1 MNLYTLFI
9 KCLLLFLASFL
20 SATAHAEQVV
30 VTSGRVE
37 YDPFGRAVRVYHP
50 TVDSE
55 RVDSFSRVVDTVSPT
70 GTEYDE
76 LDRPLLVR
84 LPDGTIT
91 TYEYSLVGNA
101 LKTTVT
107 DAEGNSSATV
117 VNGSGKT
124 VASIQYKG
132 PAGSAALTTS
142 FVYDGVGRLIR
153 VTDPEGNV
161 TESTYDYGDRRT
173 KVVHPAS
180 GETGYTYDRLGNVL
194 TVQTANLK
202 ESGASIS
209 YQYELGRLTGVH
221 YPEHPENDVSYRY
234 GDENDDH
241 HAKGRVVLRLDGTG
255 GLEYSY
261 DNMGNVSRT
270 LRTVVVPNEES
281 AVGTFET
288 EFTYDSYGK
297 LLDMTYPDGEKV
309 CYWYDSSAQLTEVY
323 IKKKDGVHYVEE
335 IGYDKFGDRTY
346 IRYGDKSET
355 RYSYLPTTRRLSSTQ
370 ISRPQVGSAPGYTLS
385 RNYTYDDV
393 GNITELSCS
402 STGGGTGLL
411 QPPVTHQ
418 YAYDALYRLTG
429 ASGSTYLSTSPSAQ
443 YSLAMEYDDLYRITS
458 KNQTLSQT
466 NVQFTGTL
474 SAGYTLSYNYNT
486 APGKKF
492 QMSDVVDVN
501 YRKAAATVTDSDK
514 TRDRHFYEYDRNGNI
529 THVST
534 SRRREDRAYR
544 DCTREEKFRWDEEN
558 RLLAISQNG
567 YVSNYWYD
575 ADGERVVKEHGVNGA
590 VFVNSERSGAM
601 TDTRQFTVYPSAYLS
616 VHDGGRYTNHIYI
629 GSERIASRLGTMDDG
644 LSSYDGNDLA
654 GSGVAV
660 SVDYESKYNA
670 QVQSMKDNYSLFGLT
685 YSGED
690 RYNDTTVTNLNN
702 LPDIGPRSGVGA
714 GTLRYYCMLGGGEDD
729 GEESESNGHGQI
741 PDSSP
746 RLSGLNTNGG
756 KYYYHSDHLGSSTLI
771 TNGDGFITQQ
781 IEYLPYGEVFLE
793 KQRNT
798 DDYLSPYRFNGKE
811 LDEETGLYYYG
822 ARYYNPRLSVWY
834 GTDPLQEFN
843 LNISSYCFVHANPI
857 RRIDA
862 IGLTDYEVDNETK
875 RIEDGHDDLRIS
887 VGTMAFDKLQTYFSN
902 DNYSYEKYLNE
913 LSVQNG
919 FVTTASYPDAES
931 TIGYGTLVVSHA
943 PYGQSYSEW
952 SIESNSKLSP
962 GFNALNDINSISM
975 AFSRQANNVNVGD
988 NGKWYYRQNSGRIF
1002 YSNQYVITTPA
1013 SIQYSKYISGM
1024 NKAGGAIA
1032 IVSSGYDIY
1041 QGYVQD
1047 GNRFGYN
1054 AQVQTAGAI
1063 GGYALG
1069 VVGAKI
1075 GAEIGTSIGA
1085 AFGGVGA
1092 VPGGIIGGIVGG
1104 VIFSIWGNHQGQQIA
1119 KDIVK

>member
-1 MNLYTLFI
+1 MKNNNKYI
-9 KCLLLFLASFL
+9 IILLLLQFMFIPV
-20 SATAHAEQVV
+20 AHADQVV
-30 VTSGRVE
+30 VTSGRVV
-37 YDPFGRAVRVYHP
+37 YDPFGRVVRVYHP

-55 RVDSFSRVVDTVSPT
+55 RVDSFSMAVDNNVAPT
-70 GTEYDE
+70 WTEYDE
-76 LDRPLLVR
+76 LDRPLKVH
-84 LPDGTIT
+84 LPDYTYT
-91 TYEYSLVGNA
+91 TYAYSLVGNA

-124 VASIQYKG
+124 VQSIQYKG
-132 PAGSAALTTS
+132 PADSAALTTT
-142 FVYDGVGRLIR
+142 FAYDGIGRLVS
-153 VTDPEGNV
+153 VTDTEGNI

-180 GETGYTYDRLGNVL
+180 GETSYTYDRLGNVL

-209 YQYELGRLTGVH
+209 YLYELGRLTGIH

-270 LRTVVVPNEES
+270 LRTIVVPNEES
-281 AVGTFET
+281 AIGTFET

-370 ISRPQVGSAPGYTLS
+370 VSHPQVGSAPGYTLS

-429 ASGSTYLSTSPSAQ
+429 ASGTTSSSTSPSAQ
-443 YSLAMEYDDLYRITS
+443 YSLEMEYDDLYRIVGKS
-458 KNQTLSQT
+458 QTLTQN
-466 NVQFTGTL
+466 NVQFSGTL
-474 SAGYTLSYNYNT
+474 RSGYALDYSYST
-486 APGKKF
+486 ASGKKF
-492 QMSDVVDVN
+492 QMTDVTDVN
-501 YRKAAATVTDSDK
+501 YRKASATVDDSDK
-514 TRDRHFYEYDRNGNI
+514 TRERHFYEYDRNGNI
-529 THVST
+529 THVTT
-534 SRRREDRAYR
+534 SRRREDRAYI

-670 QVQSMKDNYSLFGLT
+670 QVQAMRDNYSHFGLP

-690 RYNDTTVTNLNN
+690 RYNGTTVSNLNN
-702 LPDIGPRSGVGA
+702 LPAPNLLTGTGTGIGTGSTLSPSQ
-714 GTLRYYCMLGGGEDD
+714 GTPRYYWMLSSENEEEGEIGGNGAAV
-729 GEESESNGHGQI
+729 GNGMQAPAPTLLSN
-741 PDSSP
+741 
-746 RLSGLNTNGG
+746 GLNTNGG

-771 TNGDGFITQQ
+771 TNGEGFITQQ
-781 IEYLPYGEVFLE
+781 IDYLPYGEVFLE
-793 KQRNT
+793 RQRST
-798 DDYLSPYRFNGKE
+798 DDYLSPYKFNGKE

-822 ARYYNPRLSVWY
+822 ARYMNPRLSIWY
-834 GTDPLQEFN
+834 GTDRNELKYPHVSTYGYCAGNPITLVDINGDSPVGAAIEGLGAFVVSAGIDFISNWIFEGQDYKTAFANINWGAAALDGASTAAISFFVDGTGTSKVLSKFANSKPGRFAIEVTQTMTTNIINKIESGYSITDIDFTNEFLKATFTTLLAKGMSKRANELLAN
-843 LNISSYCFVHANPI
+843 LKESNTRLYTALKRLERNINAGKNEVRISRDQNKVKIAKQNSRSSASAYAKEKTKVKAISSGVGKTVDNISQP
-857 RRIDA
+857 
-862 IGLTDYEVDNETK
+862 
-875 RIEDGHDDLRIS
+875 
-887 VGTMAFDKLQTYFSN
+887 
-902 DNYSYEKYLNE
+902 
-913 LSVQNG
+913 
-919 FVTTASYPDAES
+919 
-931 TIGYGTLVVSHA
+931 
-943 PYGQSYSEW
+943 
-952 SIESNSKLSP
+952 
-962 GFNALNDINSISM
+962 NAH
-975 AFSRQANNVNVGD
+975 
-988 NGKWYYRQNSGRIF
+988 K
-1002 YSNQYVITTPA
+1002 
-1013 SIQYSKYISGM
+1013 K
-1024 NKAGGAIA
+1024 NK
-1032 IVSSGYDIY
+1032 
-1041 QGYVQD
+1041 
-1047 GNRFGYN
+1047 
-1054 AQVQTAGAI
+1054 
-1063 GGYALG
+1063 
-1069 VVGAKI
+1069 
-1075 GAEIGTSIGA
+1075 
-1085 AFGGVGA
+1085 
-1092 VPGGIIGGIVGG
+1092 
-1104 VIFSIWGNHQGQQIA
+1104 H
-1119 KDIVK
+1119 

>member
-1 MNLYTLFI
+1 MALVESLRLVRNLTSKMI
-9 KCLLLFLASFL
+9 KNKAMKTNFLNIRHIILLLLFHLLFMPL
-20 SATAHAEQVV
+20 SHADQVV
-30 VTSGRVE
+30 VTSGRVV
-37 YDPFGRAVRVYHP
+37 YDPFGRAVKVYHP

-55 RVDSFSRVVDTVSPT
+55 RVDSFSRVVDNVSPT
-70 GTEYDE
+70 WTEYDE
-76 LDRPLLVR
+76 LDRPLRVH
-84 LPDGTIT
+84 LPDDTYT
-91 TYEYSLVGNA
+91 TYAYSLDGNA

-209 YQYELGRLTGVH
+209 YLYELGRLTGVH

-429 ASGSTYLSTSPSAQ
+429 ASGTTSSSTSPSAQ
-443 YSLAMEYDDLYRITS
+443 YSLEMEYDDLYRIVS
-458 KNQTLSQT
+458 KSQTLTQN

-474 SAGYTLSYNYNT
+474 RSGYALDYSYST
-486 APGKKF
+486 SPGKKF
-492 QMSDVVDVN
+492 QMSDVADVN

-514 TRDRHFYEYDRNGNI
+514 TRERHFYEYDRNGNI

-590 VFVNSERSGAM
+590 VFVNSERSGAT

-629 GSERIASRLGTMDDG
+629 GTERIASRLNTMDDG

-660 SVDYESKYNA
+660 NVDYESKYNA
-670 QVQSMKDNYSLFGLT
+670 QVQSMKDNYSHFGLP

-702 LPDIGPRSGVGA
+702 LPAPDLLIGT
-714 GTLRYYCMLGGGEDD
+714 GTGIGTGSTLSPSQGSPRYYWMLSSENEEEGEIGGNGAAV
-729 GEESESNGHGQI
+729 GNGMQAPAPTLLSN
-741 PDSSP
+741 
-746 RLSGLNTNGG
+746 GLNTNGG

-781 IEYLPYGEVFLE
+781 IDYLPYGEVFLE
-793 KQRNT
+793 KQRNANG
-798 DDYLSPYRFNGKE
+798 YLSPYRFNGKE

-822 ARYYNPRLSVWY
+822 ARYYNPRLSLWLSV
-834 GTDPLQEFN
+834 DLKQEEN
-843 LNISSYCFVHANPI
+843 INISTYCYVVSNPTVFVDIDGYKP
-857 RRIDA
+857 RIY
-862 IGLTDYEVDNETK
+862 YEIKGT
-875 RIEDGHDDLRIS
+875 GH
-887 VGTMAFDKLQTYFSN
+887 T
-902 DNYSYEKYLNE
+902 
-913 LSVQNG
+913 
-919 FVTTASYPDAES
+919 FVTTGSGNSTTVYTYGRYAELGKDKSSARSTTPTGEGVLVILKGKDAKKFIEDQIINNNAGVFEFVTGS
-931 TIGYGTLVVSHA
+931 DDKVDKFFQDKFNKSDKIPTKGKYQGNKNARVIDEYNVLTNNCTTL
-943 PYGQSYSEW
+943 
-952 SIESNSKLSP
+952 SIE
-962 GFNALNDINSISM
+962 AIE
-975 AFSRQANNVNVGD
+975 
-988 NGKWYYRQNSGRIF
+988 
-1002 YSNQYVITTPA
+1002 
-1013 SIQYSKYISGM
+1013 
-1024 NKAGGAIA
+1024 AGGGDTSYFSLDVTPLTAAQHTSKAI
-1032 IVSSGYDIY
+1032 IYD
-1041 QGYVQD
+1041 
-1047 GNRFGYN
+1047 
-1054 AQVQTAGAI
+1054 
-1063 GGYALG
+1063 
-1069 VVGAKI
+1069 KI
-1075 GAEIGTSIGA
+1075 KSW
-1085 AFGGVGA
+1085 FGGDRT
-1092 VPGGIIGGIVGG
+1092 IITIDPQKVLNE
-1104 VIFSIWGNHQGQQIA
+1104 FNKSPAN
-1119 KDIVK
+1119 

>member
-1 MNLYTLFI
+1 MRTHIRNIVFLFQLLFI
-9 KCLLLFLASFL
+9 PL
-20 SATAHAEQVV
+20 SHADQVV
-30 VTSGRVE
+30 VTSGRVV
-37 YDPFGRAVRVYHP
+37 YDPFGRAVKVYHP

-55 RVDSFSRVVDTVSPT
+55 RVDSFSRAVDNNAAPT
-70 GTEYDE
+70 WTEYDE
-76 LDRPLLVR
+76 LDRPLKVH
-84 LPDGTIT
+84 LPDYTYT
-91 TYEYSLVGNA
+91 TYAYSLVGNA

-124 VASIQYKG
+124 VQSIQYKG
-132 PAGSAALTTS
+132 PADSAALTTT
-142 FVYDGVGRLIR
+142 FAYDGIGRLVS
-153 VTDPEGNV
+153 VTDTEGNI

-180 GETGYTYDRLGNVL
+180 GETSYTYDRLGNVL

-209 YQYELGRLTGVH
+209 YLYELGRLTGIH

-270 LRTVVVPNEES
+270 LRTIVVPNEES
-281 AVGTFET
+281 AIGTFET

-370 ISRPQVGSAPGYTLS
+370 VSHPQVGSAPGYTLS

-429 ASGSTYLSTSPSAQ
+429 ASGTTSSSTSPSAQ
-443 YSLAMEYDDLYRITS
+443 YSLEMEYDDLYRIVGKS
-458 KNQTLSQT
+458 QTLTQN
-466 NVQFTGTL
+466 NVQFSGTL
-474 SAGYTLSYNYNT
+474 RSGYALDYSYST
-486 APGKKF
+486 ASGKKF
-492 QMSDVVDVN
+492 QMTDVTDVN
-501 YRKAAATVTDSDK
+501 YRKASATVDDSDK
-514 TRDRHFYEYDRNGNI
+514 TRERHFYEYDRNGNI
-529 THVST
+529 THVTT
-534 SRRREDRAYR
+534 SRRREDRAYI

-670 QVQSMKDNYSLFGLT
+670 QVQSMKDNYSHFGLS

-690 RYNDTTVTNLNN
+690 RYNGTVINSATINN
-702 LPDIGPRSGVGA
+702 LSAPNLLTGNGTGIGTGSTLSPSQ
-714 GTLRYYCMLGGGEDD
+714 GTPRYYWMLGSEN
-729 GEESESNGHGQI
+729 GEEGEIGGNGAAGVNGAQAPAPTLMSNG
-741 PDSSP
+741 
-746 RLSGLNTNGG
+746 LNSNGG

-781 IEYLPYGEVFLE
+781 IDYLPYGEVFLE

-798 DDYLSPYRFNGKE
+798 DDYLSPYKFNGKE

-822 ARYYNPRLSVWY
+822 ARYMNPRLSIWY
-834 GTDPLQEFN
+834 ATDPLQEKYPNITSYAYCAGNPILLKDIDGRDAILIVFPDYSIN
-843 LNISSYCFVHANPI
+843 IYNTPEIKIPFIRKNIKSRKINTNTVGHAGILLIDNKSGLTKYYEYGRYETNDGTSGKVRNITVPNVKIGKDGKPTNESLNNVLKTLSGEAGKNGRIVGAYVISS
-857 RRIDA
+857 
-862 IGLTDYEVDNETK
+862 E
-875 RIEDGHDDLRIS
+875 
-887 VGTMAFDKLQTYFSN
+887 FDKMN
-902 DNYSYEKYLNE
+902 SYAINKLNE
-913 LSVQNG
+913 SNIG
-919 FVTTASYPDAES
+919 NPSYNKERE
-931 TIGYGTLVVSHA
+931 
-943 PYGQSYSEW
+943 PY
-952 SIESNSKLSP
+952 
-962 GFNALNDINSISM
+962 
-975 AFSRQANNVNVGD
+975 
-988 NGKWYYRQNSGRIF
+988 
-1002 YSNQYVITTPA
+1002 
-1013 SIQYSKYISGM
+1013 
-1024 NKAGGAIA
+1024 
-1032 IVSSGYDIY
+1032 
-1041 QGYVQD
+1041 
-1047 GNRFGYN
+1047 
-1054 AQVQTAGAI
+1054 
-1063 GGYALG
+1063 
-1069 VVGAKI
+1069 
-1075 GAEIGTSIGA
+1075 
-1085 AFGGVGA
+1085 
-1092 VPGGIIGGIVGG
+1092 
-1104 VIFSIWGNHQGQQIA
+1104 SIWNNNCGTFSVDVIKQDKSVDIPTIINPSPVNIVNEFLEEGNA
-1119 KDIVK
+1119 KVLYFPQNNKTYIGKGDEADAKK

>member
-1 MNLYTLFI
+1 MKTINSYIIL
-9 KCLLLFLASFL
+9 LLLFQLLFQL
-20 SATAHAEQVV
+20 LFIPVAHAEQVV
-30 VTSGRVE
+30 VTSGRVV

-50 TVDSE
+50 TVDGE
-55 RVDSFSRVVDTVSPT
+55 RVDSFSRAVDNNVAPT
-70 GTEYDE
+70 WTEYDE
-76 LDRPLLVR
+76 LDRPLVVH
-84 LPDGTIT
+84 LPDYTYT
-91 TYEYSLVGNA
+91 TYAYSLVGNA
-101 LKTTVT
+101 IKTTVT

-124 VASIQYKG
+124 VTSIQYKG

-153 VTDPEGNV
+153 VTDTEGNV

-180 GETGYTYDRLGNVL
+180 GETNYTYDRLGNVL

-202 ESGASIS
+202 EHGASIS
-209 YQYELGRLTGVH
+209 YLYKLGRLTGIH

-234 GDENDDH
+234 GDENDGH
-241 HAKGRVVLRLDGTG
+241 HAKGRVVFRLDGTG

-281 AVGTFET
+281 AIGTFET
-288 EFTYDSYGK
+288 GFTYDSYGK

-323 IKKKDGVHYVEE
+323 IKKKDGAHYVEE

-355 RYSYLPTTRRLSSTQ
+355 RYSYLPTTRRLFSSV
-370 ISRPQVGSAPGYTLS
+370 ISRPQVGSGPCYTLS
-385 RNYTYDDV
+385 RHYTYDDV

-402 STGGGTGLL
+402 STGGSTGSGTGLL

-418 YAYDALYRLTG
+418 YEYDALYRLTR
-429 ASGSTYLSTSPSAQ
+429 ADGSTGTSTGQSAL
-443 YSLAMEYDDLYRITS
+443 YSLTMGYDDLYRITS

-466 NVQFTGTL
+466 NVQFAGTL
-474 SAGYTLSYNYNT
+474 SAGYSLDYHYSSAT
-486 APGKKF
+486 GRKF

-501 YRKAAATVTDSDK
+501 YRKASATVNESDK
-514 TRDRHFYEYDRNGNI
+514 TRERHFYEYDKNGNI

-534 SRRREDRAYR
+534 SRMREDRAYR
-544 DCTREEKFRWDEEN
+544 DLTHEEKFRWDEEN

-575 ADGERVVKEHGVNGA
+575 ADGERVVKEHGGNGA

-601 TDTRQFTVYPSAYLS
+601 TDTRQFTVYPSSYLS
-616 VHDGGRYTNHIYI
+616 VHDGGWYTNHIYI

-670 QVQSMKDNYSLFGLT
+670 QVQAMKDNYSHFGLP

-690 RYNDTTVTNLNN
+690 RYNDTTINN
-702 LPDIGPRSGVGA
+702 LSAPNLLTGNGTGIGTGMPQ
-714 GTLRYYCMLGGGEDD
+714 GTLRYYWMLGSEN
-729 GEESESNGHGQI
+729 GEEGEIGGNGAAVGNGMQAPAPTLMSN
-741 PDSSP
+741 
-746 RLSGLNTNGG
+746 GLNTNGG

-822 ARYYNPRLSVWY
+822 ARYMNPRLSIWY
-834 GTDPLQEFN
+834 ATDPMQEKYP
-843 LNISSYCFVHANPI
+843 NISSYAYCAGNPLANIDDDGKDVIRIGNHSNILKVINDGSPI
-857 RRIDA
+857 IKVVYANGDRLKYSDIVFGHIANEPSHYEQRQIVANIFGYYARIVGVDRVGAAAKLGKNNVSAYYRKTDDYIWLNPGSTGKLNSILGNKYNLMNTAYHEYLHRIDA
-862 IGLTDYEVDNETK
+862 GGILNTSHLTHAKVVLNASLHNQYKYCSNDYKLSQARYFSQLVMNAYFNPQD
-875 RIEDGHDDLRIS
+875 
-887 VGTMAFDKLQTYFSN
+887 VGDKVGALNLIKQYNQSNLGIRLIFDIKGQYIKFDKTKVIIHYNKTKDKSN
-902 DNYSYEKYLNE
+902 L
-913 LSVQNG
+913 
-919 FVTTASYPDAES
+919 
-931 TIGYGTLVVSHA
+931 
-943 PYGQSYSEW
+943 
-952 SIESNSKLSP
+952 
-962 GFNALNDINSISM
+962 
-975 AFSRQANNVNVGD
+975 
-988 NGKWYYRQNSGRIF
+988 
-1002 YSNQYVITTPA
+1002 
-1013 SIQYSKYISGM
+1013 
-1024 NKAGGAIA
+1024 
-1032 IVSSGYDIY
+1032 
-1041 QGYVQD
+1041 
-1047 GNRFGYN
+1047 
-1054 AQVQTAGAI
+1054 
-1063 GGYALG
+1063 
-1069 VVGAKI
+1069 
-1075 GAEIGTSIGA
+1075 
-1085 AFGGVGA
+1085 
-1092 VPGGIIGGIVGG
+1092 
-1104 VIFSIWGNHQGQQIA
+1104 
-1119 KDIVK
+1119 

>member
-1 MNLYTLFI
+1 MKTIFFNI
-9 KCLLLFLASFL
+9 RHIILLLLLQFMFIPV
-20 SATAHAEQVV
+20 AHADQVV
-30 VTSGRVE
+30 VTSGRVV

-50 TVDSE
+50 TVDGE
-55 RVDSFSRVVDTVSPT
+55 RVDSFSLAVDNIAPRR
-70 GTEYDE
+70 TEYDE
-76 LDRPLLVR
+76 LDRIIR
-84 LPDGTIT
+84 DTIQDNTVT

-107 DAEGNSSATV
+107 DAEGNSSAKL

-124 VASIQYKG
+124 VQSIQYKG
-132 PAGSAALTTS
+132 SAGSAALTTS
-142 FVYDGVGRLIR
+142 FVYDGIGRLVS

-241 HAKGRVVLRLDGTG
+241 QAKGRVVLRLDGTG
-255 GLEYSY
+255 GQEYSY

-281 AVGTFET
+281 AIGTFET

-309 CYWYDSSAQLTEVY
+309 CYWYDSSGQLTEVY

-370 ISRPQVGSAPGYTLS
+370 ISRPQVGSGPCYTLS
-385 RNYTYDDV
+385 RQYTYDDV
-393 GNITELSCS
+393 GNITELSCT
-402 STGGGTGLL
+402 STGGSTGSGTGLL

-418 YAYDALYRLTG
+418 YEYDALYRLTG
-429 ASGSTYLSTSPSAQ
+429 ANGTTGTSTGQSAL
-443 YSLAMEYDDLYRITS
+443 YSLTMGYDDLYRITS

-466 NVQFTGTL
+466 NVLFTGTL
-474 SAGYTLSYNYNT
+474 SAGYTLGYNYNT
-486 APGKKF
+486 APGRKF
-492 QMSDVVDVN
+492 QMSDVADVN
-501 YRKAAATVTDSDK
+501 YRKASATVNESDK
-514 TRDRHFYEYDRNGNI
+514 TRERHFYEYDKNGNI
-529 THVST
+529 TYVGT
-534 SRRREDRAYR
+534 SRKMEDSTYR
-544 DCTREEKFRWDEEN
+544 DKMREEKFRWDEEN

-567 YVSNYWYD
+567 YVSSYWYD
-575 ADGERVVKEHGVNGA
+575 ADGERVVKEHGDNEA
-590 VFVNSERSGAM
+590 VFVNSERSGAK

-616 VHDGGRYTNHIYI
+616 VHNGGWYTNHIYI

-660 SVDYESKYNA
+660 NVDYESKYNA
-670 QVQSMKDNYSLFGLT
+670 QVLAMRDNYSHFGLP

-690 RYNDTTVTNLNN
+690 RYNGTTINSATINN
-702 LPDIGPRSGVGA
+702 LSAPDLLTGTGA
-714 GTLRYYCMLGGGEDD
+714 PRYYCMLGGGEDD

-746 RLSGLNTNGG
+746 RLSGLNTNSGT
-756 KYYYHSDHLGSSTLI
+756 YYYHSDHLGSSTLI
-771 TNGDGFITQQ
+771 TDGTGAVSQQ
-781 IEYLPYGEVFLE
+781 VEYLPYGEVFLE
-793 KQRNT
+793 RQRNT

-822 ARYYNPRLSVWY
+822 ARYMNPRLSIWY
-834 GTDPLQEFN
+834 ATDPMQEKYP
-843 LNISSYCFVHANPI
+843 NISSYAYCAGNPVNAKDFDGDFPIFINGRVSRDSERGSASYWNIKFREMIKQKTGYYHSQFKYVDGDKGSWPSDRYKAGLKQGNADAVAIYAILKSTAKRGVITEQLQIISHSRGCAFASGYMKSISAKIRELANKDNLSFSYGSD
-857 RRIDA
+857 RI
-862 IGLTDYEVDNETK
+862 
-875 RIEDGHDDLRIS
+875 IEYSINIAPH
-887 VGTMAFDKLQTYFSN
+887 QSN
-902 DNYSYEKYLNE
+902 HISYESSGTVNVNISHFGDLLSGNDAKGNVINIHSCMSGLEQHGHATFIPELNFILPILE
-913 LSVQNG
+913 AGGSKAYIKKQLINQYKIWNQKHPG
-919 FVTTASYPDAES
+919 QIKS
-931 TIGYGTLVVSHA
+931 TI
-943 PYGQSYSEW
+943 E
-952 SIESNSKLSP
+952 
-962 GFNALNDINSISM
+962 
-975 AFSRQANNVNVGD
+975 
-988 NGKWYYRQNSGRIF
+988 
-1002 YSNQYVITTPA
+1002 
-1013 SIQYSKYISGM
+1013 
-1024 NKAGGAIA
+1024 
-1032 IVSSGYDIY
+1032 
-1041 QGYVQD
+1041 
-1047 GNRFGYN
+1047 
-1054 AQVQTAGAI
+1054 
-1063 GGYALG
+1063 
-1069 VVGAKI
+1069 
-1075 GAEIGTSIGA
+1075 
-1085 AFGGVGA
+1085 
-1092 VPGGIIGGIVGG
+1092 
-1104 VIFSIWGNHQGQQIA
+1104 
-1119 KDIVK
+1119 

>member
-1 MNLYTLFI
+1 METKFFNIRHIILLLLSFQLLFI
-9 KCLLLFLASFL
+9 PM
-20 SATAHAEQVV
+20 AHADQVV

-50 TVDSE
+50 TFDGE
-55 RVDSFSRVVDTVSPT
+55 RVDSFSRAVDNIAPRR
-70 GTEYDE
+70 TEYDE
-76 LDRPLLVR
+76 LDRIIRDTLQDNTV
-84 LPDGTIT
+84 T

-107 DAEGNSSATV
+107 DAEGNSRATL

-124 VASIQYKG
+124 TQSIQYKG
-132 PAGSAALTTS
+132 PAGSAALTTT
-142 FVYDGVGRLIR
+142 FAYDGIGRLVS
-153 VTDPEGNV
+153 VTDTEGNV

-202 ESGASIS
+202 EHGASIS
-209 YQYELGRLTGVH
+209 YLYELGRLTGIH

-241 HAKGRVVLRLDGTG
+241 HAKGRVVFRLDGTG

-261 DNMGNVSRT
+261 DNMGNVNRT

-281 AVGTFET
+281 AIGTFET

-370 ISRPQVGSAPGYTLS
+370 ISRPQVGSGPSYTFS

-402 STGGGTGLL
+402 STDGSTGSGTGLL

-418 YAYDALYRLTG
+418 YQYDALYRLTR
-429 ASGSTYLSTSPSAQ
+429 ADGSTGTSTGQSAL
-443 YSLAMEYDDLYRITS
+443 YSLTMGYDDLYRITS

-466 NVQFTGTL
+466 NVQFAGTL
-474 SAGYTLSYNYNT
+474 SAGYTLGYNYNT
-486 APGKKF
+486 APGRKF
-492 QMSDVVDVN
+492 QMSDVADVN
-501 YRKAAATVTDSDK
+501 YRKASATVNESDK
-514 TRDRHFYEYDRNGNI
+514 TRERHFYEYDKNGNI
-529 THVST
+529 TYVCT
-534 SRRREDRAYR
+534 SRKMEDSTYR
-544 DCTREEKFRWDEEN
+544 DKMREEKFRWDEEN

-575 ADGERVVKEHGVNGA
+575 ADGERVVKEHGDNEA
-590 VFVNSERSGAM
+590 VFVNSERSGAK
-601 TDTRQFTVYPSAYLS
+601 TVTRQFTVYPSAYLS

-660 SVDYESKYNA
+660 NVDYESKYNA
-670 QVQSMKDNYSLFGLT
+670 QIQAMKDNYSHFGLP

-690 RYNDTTVTNLNN
+690 RYNGTTVSNLNN
-702 LPDIGPRSGVGA
+702 LPASNLLT
-714 GTLRYYCMLGGGEDD
+714 GTGTPRYYCMLGGGEDD

-746 RLSGLNTNGG
+746 RSSGLNTNGG

-793 KQRNT
+793 RQRST
-798 DDYLSPYRFNGKE
+798 DDYLSPYKFNGKE

-822 ARYYNPRLSVWY
+822 ARYMNPR
-834 GTDPLQEFN
+834 
-843 LNISSYCFVHANPI
+843 
-857 RRIDA
+857 
-862 IGLTDYEVDNETK
+862 
-875 RIEDGHDDLRIS
+875 
-887 VGTMAFDKLQTYFSN
+887 
-902 DNYSYEKYLNE
+902 
-913 LSVQNG
+913 
-919 FVTTASYPDAES
+919 
-931 TIGYGTLVVSHA
+931 
-943 PYGQSYSEW
+943 
-952 SIESNSKLSP
+952 
-962 GFNALNDINSISM
+962 
-975 AFSRQANNVNVGD
+975 
-988 NGKWYYRQNSGRIF
+988 
-1002 YSNQYVITTPA
+1002 
-1013 SIQYSKYISGM
+1013 
-1024 NKAGGAIA
+1024 
-1032 IVSSGYDIY
+1032 
-1041 QGYVQD
+1041 
-1047 GNRFGYN
+1047 
-1054 AQVQTAGAI
+1054 
-1063 GGYALG
+1063 
-1069 VVGAKI
+1069 
-1075 GAEIGTSIGA
+1075 
-1085 AFGGVGA
+1085 
-1092 VPGGIIGGIVGG
+1092 
-1104 VIFSIWGNHQGQQIA
+1104 FSIWYAIDPMQEKYPNITSYAYCAGNPVRYLDFNGEDYNVYYDYENSTIWVQATYYATSDDAEAARYAAKYWNDLSGKYKVDNMTVNFGLFVFDIGDVSIKTKEKTLRQYVQLDQSGGANYFMLVDKLKTNENGKTNEGRLIQILRNMA
-1119 KDIVK
+1119 NSETGSHEMGHTLGLVHLLDNPNDTPNDYGLMSRAQSSRKSIKIGPNEIKTIISYAANKKINYEKDEYGNDLFAGKGLFHVLYPNFDVINQINISKIKFKTKINSEKK

>member
-1 MNLYTLFI
+1 MALVESLRLVRNLTSKMI
-9 KCLLLFLASFL
+9 KNKAMKTNFLNIRHIILLLLFHLLFMPL
-20 SATAHAEQVV
+20 SHADQVV
-30 VTSGRVE
+30 VTSGRVV
-37 YDPFGRAVRVYHP
+37 YDPFGRAVKVYHP

-55 RVDSFSRVVDTVSPT
+55 RVDSFSRVVDNVSPT
-70 GTEYDE
+70 WTEYDE
-76 LDRPLLVR
+76 LDRPLRVH
-84 LPDGTIT
+84 LPDDTYT
-91 TYEYSLVGNA
+91 TYAYSLDGNA

-180 GETGYTYDRLGNVL
+180 GETSYTYDRLGNVL

-209 YQYELGRLTGVH
+209 HLYELGRLIGVH

-241 HAKGRVVLRLDGTG
+241 HAKGRVVFRLDGTG

-261 DNMGNVSRT
+261 DNMGNVSRI
-270 LRTVVVPNEES
+270 LRTIVVPNEES

-309 CYWYDSSAQLTEVY
+309 CYWYDSSGQLTEVY

-429 ASGSTYLSTSPSAQ
+429 ASGTTSSSTSPSAQ
-443 YSLAMEYDDLYRITS
+443 YSLEMEYDDLYRIVS
-458 KNQTLSQT
+458 KSQTLTQN

-474 SAGYTLSYNYNT
+474 RSGYALDYSYST
-486 APGKKF
+486 SPGKKF
-492 QMSDVVDVN
+492 QMSDVADVN

-514 TRDRHFYEYDRNGNI
+514 TRERHFYEYDRNGNI

-590 VFVNSERSGAM
+590 VFVNSERSGAT

-629 GSERIASRLGTMDDG
+629 GTERIASRLNTMDDG

-660 SVDYESKYNA
+660 NVDYESKYNA
-670 QVQSMKDNYSLFGLT
+670 QVQSMKDNYSHFGLP

-702 LPDIGPRSGVGA
+702 LPAPDLLIGT
-714 GTLRYYCMLGGGEDD
+714 GTGIGTGSTLSPSQGSPRYYWMLSSENEEEGEIGGNGAAV
-729 GEESESNGHGQI
+729 GNGMQAPAPTLLSN
-741 PDSSP
+741 
-746 RLSGLNTNGG
+746 GLNTNGG

-781 IEYLPYGEVFLE
+781 IDYLPYGEVFLE
-793 KQRNT
+793 KQRNANG
-798 DDYLSPYRFNGKE
+798 YLSPYRFNGKE

-822 ARYYNPRLSVWY
+822 ARYYNPRLSLWLSV
-834 GTDPLQEFN
+834 DLKQEEN
-843 LNISSYCFVHANPI
+843 INISTYCYVVSNPTVFVDIDGYKP
-857 RRIDA
+857 RIY
-862 IGLTDYEVDNETK
+862 YEIKGT
-875 RIEDGHDDLRIS
+875 GH
-887 VGTMAFDKLQTYFSN
+887 T
-902 DNYSYEKYLNE
+902 
-913 LSVQNG
+913 
-919 FVTTASYPDAES
+919 FVTTGSGNSTTVYTYGRYAELGKDKSSARSTTPTGEGVLVILKGKDAKKFIEDQIINNNAGVFEFVTGS
-931 TIGYGTLVVSHA
+931 DDKVDKFFQDKFNKSDKIPTKGKYQGNKNARVIDEYNVLTNNCTTL
-943 PYGQSYSEW
+943 
-952 SIESNSKLSP
+952 SIE
-962 GFNALNDINSISM
+962 AIE
-975 AFSRQANNVNVGD
+975 
-988 NGKWYYRQNSGRIF
+988 
-1002 YSNQYVITTPA
+1002 
-1013 SIQYSKYISGM
+1013 
-1024 NKAGGAIA
+1024 AGGGDTSYFSLDVTPLTAAQHTSKAI
-1032 IVSSGYDIY
+1032 IYD
-1041 QGYVQD
+1041 
-1047 GNRFGYN
+1047 
-1054 AQVQTAGAI
+1054 
-1063 GGYALG
+1063 
-1069 VVGAKI
+1069 KI
-1075 GAEIGTSIGA
+1075 KSW
-1085 AFGGVGA
+1085 FGGDRT
-1092 VPGGIIGGIVGG
+1092 IITIDPQKVLNE
-1104 VIFSIWGNHQGQQIA
+1104 FNKSPAN
-1119 KDIVK
+1119 